1 MFWNLN
7 NLSEV
12 QVRHVFDMPAPDQ
25 LHDVPGGIVVVKDAI
40 AIQTLNSQAVLLG
53 GTATQRL
60 LWSSSIDPVNND
72 LCNGSTCVF
81 CLFEETSMEFEVKEI
96 LNRFAWCGK
105 W

>member
-1 MFWNLN
+1 MN

-25 LHDVPGGIVVVKDAI
+25 LHDVPGIVVVKDAI

-60 LWSSSIDPVNND
+60 L
-72 LCNGSTCVF
+72 
-81 CLFEETSMEFEVKEI
+81 
-96 LNRFAWCGK
+96 
-105 W
+105 

>member
-1 MFWNLN
+1 MN

-60 LWSSSIDPVNND
+60 L
-72 LCNGSTCVF
+72 
-81 CLFEETSMEFEVKEI
+81 
-96 LNRFAWCGK
+96 
-105 W
+105 